1 MDIIQNIQ
9 NRLREID
16 IDEDIIDEVVIKF
29 VKSLYW
35 NKIILV

>member
-1 MDIIQNIQ
+1 MSMIQDLQ

-16 IDEDIIDEVVIKF
+16 IDEDTIDEVVIKF

-35 NKIILV
+35 NKKILL

>member
-1 MDIIQNIQ
+1 MGIIQDLH

-16 IDEDIIDEVVIKF
+16 IDENIIDEVVIKF

-35 NKIILV
+35 NKKILV